1 MSFCGKI
8 ILKMGHVLP
17 QRYKRHLHNII
28 NMPEF
33 GNAPITN
40 LAWQKWNEFP
50 VVFADETVV
59 AVQID
64 NDGFATVE
72 K

>member
-1 MSFCGKI
+1 
-8 ILKMGHVLP
+8 MGQVLTK
-17 QRYKRHLHNII
+17 RYKCHQYNII

-40 LAWQKWNEFP
+40 LAWQKRNEFQ

-64 NDGFATVE
+64 ADGLATS
-72 K
+72 